1 MQLAAEGERGVV
13 MSGRCLRPMVLV
25 SAVLAMLAT
34 GCPGG
39 DRDTGPKPGVRVRVR
54 SFTEPSAIRLITPAK
69 GIVFTASE
77 HGVDRWELRTGR
89 GLHLNRDNGLPGD
102 KVVAMAE
109 DDGSVWIA
117 TDGGVTRYD
126 VDATTFSALPR
137 PPQVLGLERLEGVS
151 LAPAGDGGLWVGHPK
166 GLFYTNRSGQ
176 WVATPVTAAVTSM
189 YRDREGRLWIGTT
202 RGLIMRQPD
211 GETFEYNE
219 DQGCGIQAVRFIAG
233 APDGGPL
240 IVGDTVAG
248 KQRIVLMREDGCAT
262 FRSSP
267 DVRWTSAARRGR
279 DTVVL
284 ANGKLYSLRRDD
296 GGVRQLTRDGMR
308 LYPIKVGAQ
317 GRAADSPFVIRALD
331 VAVPSGATAMGAA
344 GEEILIGTRDRGTA
358 RLSGGRTRNNWLR
371 RGELVEGAST
381 LSVACATRDE
391 CYVATGST
399 VAWRFDGTTFTPITD
414 GQTRVLAFVRS
425 PSGKVYGVRES
436 EDLRNALL
444 TPIKGD
450 VWVRVSEMVIE
461 TPGGGPRV
469 TFARFSPSGVLWLG
483 LAYKDDAGEERA
495 YGVALVDVA
504 LGAIA
509 YHHASTDS
517 REARRGVLPIPNN
530 VVDASFMSDDE
541 AWLATSEGAVR
552 VRGEK
557 VEVFS
562 EGDGLKTEI
571 LRGVACSA
579 GGMVYVA
586 ARTGVG
592 AYDGDAWRY
601 PRALAGTTNDIEISA
616 DGRLWMAT
624 SQGLAVF
631 DGARV
636 RRLDI
641 RRGLLQNDVDD
652 VALDHLG
659 RVWVRGSQGIT
670 VVTP

>member
-1 MQLAAEGERGVV
+1 
-13 MSGRCLRPMVLV
+13 
-25 SAVLAMLAT
+25 MLALSVVAALLST
-34 GCPGG
+34 GCPNGE
-39 DRDTGPKPGVRVRVR
+39 RDTTPKPGVRVRVR
-54 SFTEPSAIRLITPAK
+54 SFTEPAPIRLITSAQ
-69 GIVFTASE
+69 GIVFTASD

-102 KVVAMAE
+102 KVVAMTE
-109 DDGSVWIA
+109 DEGSVWIA

-126 VDATTFSALPR
+126 VEATTFSALPK
-137 PPQVLGLERLEGVS
+137 PPQVLGLDQLEGVS

-166 GLFYTNRSGQ
+166 GLFYTNRAGQ
-176 WVATPVTAAVTSM
+176 WVATPVTAHVTSM
-189 YRDREGRLWIGTT
+189 YRQRDGRLWVGTM

-211 GETFEYNE
+211 GQTFEYSDE
-219 DQGCGIQAVRFIAG
+219 QGCNLEEVRFIAG

-240 IVGDTVAG
+240 IVGETTAG

-262 FRSSP
+262 YRSSP
-267 DVRWTSAARRGR
+267 DIRWTSASRRGR
-279 DTVVL
+279 DTAVL
-284 ANGKLYSLRRDD
+284 ANGKLYSLRPDD
-296 GGVRQLTRDGMR
+296 GGARRLSRDGMR
-308 LYPIKVGAQ
+308 LYPTKVGAE
-317 GRAADSPFVIRALD
+317 GRSYPSPFVIRALD
-331 VAVPSGATAMGAA
+331 NPVPTGATVMAAA

-358 RLSGGRTRNNWLR
+358 RLSGGRARNNWLR
-371 RGELVEGAST
+371 RGELVEGART
-381 LSVACATRDE
+381 LSVACARREE
-391 CYVATGST
+391 CYIATGST
-399 VAWRFDGTTFTPITD
+399 LAWRFDGATFTQIGD
-414 GQTRVLAFVRS
+414 GESRVLAFVRS
-425 PSGKVYGVRES
+425 PAGKVYGIRES
-436 EDLRNALL
+436 EDRSHALL
-444 TPIKGD
+444 TLIRGD
-450 VWVRVSEMVIE
+450 VWVRVSELAID

-483 LAYKDDAGEERA
+483 LAYKDEASEERA
-495 YGVALVDVA
+495 YGVALIDIA

-517 REARRGVLPIPNN
+517 SEARRGVLPIPNN
-530 VVDASFMSDDE
+530 VVEASFMSDDE
-541 AWLATSEGAVR
+541 AWLATTEGAVR

-557 VEVFS
+557 VQVFT

-592 AYDGDAWRY
+592 AYDGDTWRY
-601 PRALAGTTNDIEISA
+601 PRVLAGTTNDIEISP

-636 RRLDI
+636 RRLDV
-641 RRGLLQNDVDD
+641 RRGLLQNDIDD